1 MKYCVPKRWDK
12 VLHDQRG
19 TKFPRQD
26 HLQKTAKFQTST
38 GDQNNNARAWSPS
51 AVGQLDGQLGQAI
64 FISLIFLP
72 RELLRVD
79 MFVSL
84 GKGMMTSSQSPKP
97 STVISG
103 QDSPGPAFSV
113 IGFVCLCGFKWKYQQ
128 KLHTSA
134 SLPWKSEVW
143 SGNTLAV
150 EAPQEMEH
158 LRAGQLP
165 EAGWQRREVSGHV
178 EKCWLE
184 LGHAF
189 TTQEFR
195 WKALRIVKLK
205 GWTQPQPWQEITARA
220 GALLM
225 LQKSDGNI
233 WLVDIILSCPGQIT
247 VIRGWGA
254 GVPSFVQCLRLLETI
269 WKSWKL
275 FGSLIFLGSWTSG
288 YSRRLLKLLET
299 LETLR
304 YFWVCGD
311 FWNLI
316 GS

>member
-1 MKYCVPKRWDK
+1 MPNVDLFDVGSKTNNSAFIVWRHVMKYCVPKRWDK

-64 FISLIFLP
+64 FISLIFLL

-97 STVISG
+97 SAVISG

-134 SLPWKSEVW
+134 SLHASPKCGVA
-143 SGNTLAV
+143 TL
-150 EAPQEMEH
+150 
-158 LRAGQLP
+158 
-165 EAGWQRREVSGHV
+165 
-178 EKCWLE
+178 
-184 LGHAF
+184 
-189 TTQEFR
+189 
-195 WKALRIVKLK
+195 
-205 GWTQPQPWQEITARA
+205 
-220 GALLM
+220 
-225 LQKSDGNI
+225 
-233 WLVDIILSCPGQIT
+233 
-247 VIRGWGA
+247 
-254 GVPSFVQCLRLLETI
+254 
-269 WKSWKL
+269 
-275 FGSLIFLGSWTSG
+275 
-288 YSRRLLKLLET
+288 
-299 LETLR
+299 
-304 YFWVCGD
+304 
-311 FWNLI
+311 
-316 GS
+316 

>member
-1 MKYCVPKRWDK
+1 MKIS
-12 VLHDQRG
+12 
-19 TKFPRQD
+19 TKIAHFC
-26 HLQKTAKFQTST
+26 F
-38 GDQNNNARAWSPS
+38 
-51 AVGQLDGQLGQAI
+51 
-64 FISLIFLP
+64 
-72 RELLRVD
+72 
-79 MFVSL
+79 
-84 GKGMMTSSQSPKP
+84 SS
-97 STVISG
+97 
-103 QDSPGPAFSV
+103 
-113 IGFVCLCGFKWKYQQ
+113 
-128 KLHTSA
+128 
-134 SLPWKSEVW
+134 WKSEVW

-247 VIRGWGA
+247 VIRGAGSGA
-254 GVPSFVQCLRLLETI
+254 RFYLFFVSFGNS
-269 WKSWKL
+269 WNSWKIFDLL
-275 FGSLIFLGSWTSG
+275 FFRFLKF
-288 YSRRLLKLLET
+288 RRL
-299 LETLR
+299 
-304 YFWVCGD
+304 
-311 FWNLI
+311 
-316 GS
+316 